1 MLSTAWLSINRI
13 RLEFKRN
20 NGLEHSDVL
29 CSVLIESDWNLKLF
43 DIFCIPAEHL
53 VLIESDWNLKTG
65 IQERCE
71 QDCKGIN
78 RIRLEFK
85 RSSKRSL
92 QRRTGVLIES
102 DWNLKLF

>member
-1 MLSTAWLSINRI
+1 M
-13 RLEFKRN
+13 EFKRN

-29 CSVLIESDWNLKLF
+29 CS
-43 DIFCIPAEHL
+43 

-102 DWNLKLF
+102 DWNLKEVIGAGVAVQDAVLIESDWNLKEDQ